1 MDSNNLNVL
10 VEAKREYLFQLAVVM
25 CPAIIESFNDIYIES
40 KKISKGRK
48 VLLQFQ
54 KLLKEVVNWNN
65 HMVHKHSENICNSC
79 SYFNDLLAAV
89 FVSYVKIYSSVRL
102 NTENKKI
109 SIKLPTNDVFV
120 HGCYINVAKEF
131 YKDPYIFHDEMT
143 DHERE
148 DKLNERIIR
157 CIENTIK
164 ENVPVQDILKAYIAQ
179 DNKRDLD
186 VLGGEVEDTE
196 DPDVEEG
203 AFLPEGAE
211 DDPEEIAPPESME
224 VPNPESAAEPVE
236 NPEDPEDP
244 EDPEEELKSIDM
256 SKKGPQ
262 ETTDDDVLFP
272 GAPEH

>member
-1 MDSNNLNVL
+1 MDSNNLNIL
-10 VEAKREYLFQLAVVM
+10 VEAKKEYLFQLATVM
-25 CPAIIESFNDIYIES
+25 CPDMIESFQDMYTEA

-65 HMVHKHSENICNSC
+65 HMVKQHAEVISSSC
-79 SYFNDLLAAV
+79 AYFNDLLAAV

-109 SIKLPTNDVFV
+109 SIKLPTNDVFI

-131 YKDPYIFHDEMT
+131 YKDPYVFHDDMP

-148 DKLNERIIR
+148 DKMNERIIH
-157 CIENTIK
+157 CIESTIK
-164 ENVPVQDILKAYIAQ
+164 ENIPVQDILKAYIAQ

-186 VLGGEVEDTE
+186 VMEGETEDTE

-203 AFLPEGAE
+203 EFLPEGAE
-211 DDPEEIAPPESME
+211 ADPEEIAPPETMDE
-224 VPNPESAAEPVE
+224 PEPLEEPEPPTVE
-236 NPEDPEDP
+236 PTGV
-244 EDPEEELKSIDM
+244 EEPDELKNIDM
-256 SKKGPQ
+256 SKDGKAGI
-262 ETTDDDVLFP
+262 EDGDDDVLFP
-272 GAPEH
+272 GAPDQ